1 MSNKYSNTQIH
12 KFIRAFVESKDGELV
27 DKSDE
32 IFTIKYPKTLSAK
45 EYTYQPVVAR
55 EKKIP
60 LITTGSPAFQ
70 EILNECLENG
80 LLCSVLLKS
89 KADDESL
96 LKDYFKDSP
105 FACED
110 CDRVSIEKEE
120 VSFCVK
126 SPRCYHQ
133 INNAKIVSMKI
144 NKKERV
150 RFFQFYF
157 SAVFQN
163 KLRPRNEETIMI
175 LIDED
180 GNIAGTGDFHEHD
193 LLKNKAVEILDAQSS
208 LETKVFDKLKILVD
222 EKLDS
227 ILKEKLAFFD
237 LPLNKDI
244 KTKLR
249 SYDKRLREERREK
262 LISKNHDFDEKR
274 WQANHDALLKREEES
289 YRTHIVV
296 KFLNLLI
303 INTDKVSFEI
313 NLDNNSTINSSFVL
327 GVNAPSQV
335 TCPSCGK
342 TFFEGYATQDSYYL
356 CRDCIRQSIETG
368 RIYST
373 KQDLA
378 LDSTLNE
385 YIEPDLGFVCS
396 VCGKRSSRLLEFKCN
411 HDNSSV
417 CIHDYGLCN
426 NCGRIFSEAN
436 LTPSKE
442 SNRKLCPKHII
453 ICEGCGSPIGVDE
466 YRLCLA
472 TGRRL
477 CSCTSFEKC
486 SSCRQEYSSISLK
499 ENKCPACNSLSE
511 TVDPLLANVVLNH
524 DSSQRK
530 TTKWL
535 IGRNKMNVVV
545 VAKGVFSNTLYVIEN
560 DKVVFQR
567 NISFLDKL
575 RGH

>member
-1 MSNKYSNTQIH
+1 MSSKYSNTQIH
-12 KFIRAFVESKDGELV
+12 KFIRAFVESKDGELI

-80 LLCSVLLKS
+80 LLCSVRLKS

-208 LETKVFDKLKILVD
+208 LETKVFDILKILVD

-262 LISKNHDFDEKR
+262 LISKNHEFDEKR

-335 TCPSCGK
+335 TCPGCGK

-436 LTPSKE
+436 LTLSKE

-453 ICEGCGSPIGVDE
+453 VCEGCGSPIGVDE
-466 YRLCLA
+466 YRLCVA

-477 CSCTSFEKC
+477 CSCTSFERC
-486 SSCRQEYSSISLK
+486 SFCRQEYSSTSLK

>member
-1 MSNKYSNTQIH
+1 MSSKYSNSQIH
-12 KFIRAFVESKDGELV
+12 KFIRAFVESKDGELI

-32 IFTIKYPKTLSAK
+32 VFTIEYPHALSAK

-55 EKKIP
+55 ERKIP

-70 EILNECLENG
+70 EILEECLENG
-80 LLCSVLLKS
+80 VLSSVLLKP
-89 KADDESL
+89 KGDEESL
-96 LKDYFKDSP
+96 LKNHFKDSP
-105 FACED
+105 FTCED
-110 CDRVSIEKEE
+110 CDRVIIEKEE
-120 VSFCVK
+120 ISLCVK

-144 NKKERV
+144 NNRERV

-180 GNIAGTGDFHEHD
+180 GNIAGAGDFHEYD
-193 LLKNKAVEILDAQSS
+193 ILENEAVEIEDFQGN
-208 LETKVFDKLKILVD
+208 LETKVFDKLKIIAD
-222 EKLDS
+222 ENLDS
-227 ILKEKLAFFD
+227 LLKEKLAFFD
-237 LPLNKDI
+237 LPLNKDMKI
-244 KTKLR
+244 KLR
-249 SYDKRLREERREK
+249 SYDKRLKEERREK
-262 LISKNHDFDEKR
+262 LISKNRDFDERK

-289 YRTHIVV
+289 YRTHIAV
-296 KFLNLLI
+296 KFLNLLV
-303 INTDKVSFEI
+303 INTDKISFEI
-313 NLDNNSTINSSFVL
+313 NLDNNSTIRSSFVL
-327 GVNAPSQV
+327 GVNTPSQV
-335 TCPSCGK
+335 TCPECAK

-417 CIHDYGLCN
+417 CIHDYGLCDK
-426 NCGRIFSEAN
+426 CGHIFSEAN
-436 LTPSKE
+436 LTSSKE
-442 SNRKLCPKHII
+442 SGRKLCPKHITN
-453 ICEGCGSPIGVDE
+453 CESCGSPIGIDE

-472 TGRRL
+472 TGKKL
-477 CSCTSFEKC
+477 CSCTSFKKC
-486 SSCRQEYSSISLK
+486 SSCQQEYSSTALK
-499 ENKCPACNSLSE
+499 EGRCPACNNLKE
-511 TVDPLLANVVLNH
+511 TVDPLLTRVILDH

-535 IGRNKMNVVV
+535 VGRNKMNSVVI
-545 VAKGVFSNTLYVIEN
+545 AKGVFSNTLYVVEN
-560 DKVVFQR
+560 DKVTSQKT
-567 NISFLDKL
+567 ISFFDKL
-575 RGH
+575 RGR